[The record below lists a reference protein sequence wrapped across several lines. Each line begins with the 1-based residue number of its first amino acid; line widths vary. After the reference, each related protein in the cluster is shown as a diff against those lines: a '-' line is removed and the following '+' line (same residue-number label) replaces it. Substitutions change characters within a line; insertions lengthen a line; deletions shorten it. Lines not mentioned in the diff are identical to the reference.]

1 VTPERS
7 VSAGDFDLPL
17 PEGWSDRTAV
27 TLAGPSSVDGY
38 VPNVVVTREAL
49 CSNLGLGGFAEGHL
63 RLLRE
68 HAEEVSVLSTEEA
81 QLGRTR
87 ALVRTVR
94 FRIGDAP
101 ALVQLQAFVV
111 GSGMGYALVG
121 TTGEN
126 GFADAEPA
134 FRTIFDGFRLHAAPE
149 PPEPAGAVDDVEPSQ
164 ALVGS

>member
-68 HAEEVSVLSTEEA
+68 HAEEVSVLSTEET
-81 QLGRTR
+81 QLGESR

-94 FRIGDAP
+94 FRVGDTP
-101 ALVQLQAFVV
+101 PLVQLQAFVV

-121 TTGEN
+121 TTGEAS
-126 GFADAEPA
+126 FAAAEPE
-134 FRTIFDGFRLHAAPE
+134 FRAIFEGFRLSDRAVAA
-149 PPEPAGAVDDVEPSQ
+149 
-164 ALVGS
+164 

>member
-1 VTPERS
+1 VSS

-17 PEGWSDRTAV
+17 LDGWSDRTAV
-27 TLAGPSSVDGY
+27 TLAGPASVDGY

-68 HAEEVSVLSTEEA
+68 QAEEVSVLATEET
-81 QLGRTR
+81 QLGDSR

-94 FRIGDAP
+94 FRVGDTP

-121 TTGEN
+121 TTGEAS
-126 GFADAEPA
+126 FAAAEPD
-134 FRTIFDGFRLHAAPE
+134 FRKIFEGFRLSSEAVRSTRGRSTGQRAALST
-149 PPEPAGAVDDVEPSQ
+149 AS
-164 ALVGS
+164 VGS

>member
-1 VTPERS
+1 VSS
-7 VSAGDFDLPL
+7 VSAGDFELPL
-17 PEGWSDRTAV
+17 LAGWSDRTAV
-27 TLAGPSSVDGY
+27 TVAGPTSVDGY

-68 HAEEVSVLSTEEA
+68 QAEEVSVLATEET
-81 QLGRTR
+81 QLGESR

-94 FRIGDAP
+94 FRVGDLP

-121 TTGEN
+121 TTGEAA
-126 GFADAEPA
+126 FSAAEPD
-134 FRTIFDGFRLHAAPE
+134 FRKIFEGFRLSSE
-149 PPEPAGAVDDVEPSQ
+149 AVL
-164 ALVGS
+164 A

>member
-1 VTPERS
+1 VSS

-17 PEGWSDRTAV
+17 LAGWSDRTAV
-27 TLAGPSSVDGY
+27 TVAGPASVDGY

-68 HAEEVSVLSTEEA
+68 QAEEVSVLATEET
-81 QLGRTR
+81 QLGDSR

-94 FRIGDAP
+94 FRVGDTP

-121 TTGEN
+121 TTGEAS
-126 GFADAEPA
+126 FAAAEPD
-134 FRTIFDGFRLHAAPE
+134 FRKIFEGFRLSSEGAAGESGLSIGQPTSRSRA
-149 PPEPAGAVDDVEPSQ
+149 P
-164 ALVGS
+164 VGS

>member
-1 VTPERS
+1 MTPVSS

-17 PEGWSDRTAV
+17 PAGWSDRTAV
-27 TLAGPSSVDGY
+27 TLAGPASVDGY

-68 HAEEVSVLSTEEA
+68 HAEEVSVLSTEET
-81 QLGRTR
+81 QLNGSR

-94 FRIGDAP
+94 FRVGDTP

-121 TTGEN
+121 TTGETA
-126 GFADAEPA
+126 FADSEPA
-134 FRTIFDGFRLHAAPE
+134 FRTIFEGFRLSADATVAA
-149 PPEPAGAVDDVEPSQ
+149 
-164 ALVGS
+164 